1 MKIKTGTARIAWG
14 IVLIVVLGFLLL
26 RGLLMLL
33 IGSALGNDGAFQ
45 AGSFIG
51 VLLVGALLFASIRLL
66 LRGLTERR
74 VYLASLTPQATGTAV
89 QQ

>member
-1 MKIKTGTARIAWG
+1 MKVKTGTARIAWG
-14 IVLIVVLGFLLL
+14 IVLIVIVGFLLL
-26 RGLLMLL
+26 RGLLMLV

-45 AGSFIG
+45 AGAFVG

-74 VYLASLTPQATGTAV
+74 VYLASLIVRPTGTAV
-89 QQ
+89 EQ